1 MDSKQ
6 HGHIDSTTC
15 YGSQT
20 LKLFSSAQL
29 IGRSCQ
35 IAVDHIAWV
44 VRVGIVVICA
54 MPSLVVAQAADP
66 AAEIPAGNA
75 LETVGEK
82 VKQPNAK
89 PFKKQENQGANQKMR
104 IPQLKPV
111 NANQNLIMQQAMANR
126 NALGRMNLGEDRMA
140 QAMSPERLAN
150 VQPPPEVLQLLPD
163 LNDPSFKVREAASQK
178 LLEPTI
184 SDEAI
189 WAVLDRFT
197 LSDEARSRLLTAAVR
212 RVGERPRGALG
223 IRMDQAPMDR
233 PGVVI
238 RSTLTGLPAEKFL
251 KAGDVIEEIEGVPVL
266 TTMDLVDSI
275 RNFAPGREIKIKLRR
290 PDMDAQGRPLIGPD
304 GKTNDRPV
312 DIVMPLGNAEDLN
325 KAEPGEG
332 QAAQNMQLQQ
342 RASEGKMILRRFAQ
356 PASNSNNALPAE
368 TP

>member
-1 MDSKQ
+1 MAASFIL
-6 HGHIDSTTC
+6 GMS
-15 YGSQT
+15 
-20 LKLFSSAQL
+20 
-29 IGRSCQ
+29 
-35 IAVDHIAWV
+35 VM
-44 VRVGIVVICA
+44 CA
-54 MPSLVVAQAADP
+54 APEMLLAQADNPPAD
-66 AAEIPAGNA
+66 IPAVNPVEPAGKQVNKP
-75 LETVGEK
+75 ET
-82 VKQPNAK
+82 K
-89 PFKKQENQGANQKMR
+89 PAKKQLNQGANQRMR
-104 IPQLKPV
+104 VPMLNPV
-111 NANQNLIMQQAMANR
+111 NANANQNIIFQQAMANR
-126 NALGRMNLGEDRMA
+126 NALGGMNLGEDRMA

-163 LNDPSFKVREAASQK
+163 LNHPSFKVREAASQK
-178 LLEPTI
+178 LLEPII

-223 IRMDQAPMDR
+223 IRMGQAPMDR

-238 RSTLTGLPAEKFL
+238 LSTLTGLPAEKFL

-325 KAEPGEG
+325 KAEPGEF

>member
-1 MDSKQ
+1 MAASFIL
-6 HGHIDSTTC
+6 GM
-15 YGSQT
+15 
-20 LKLFSSAQL
+20 
-29 IGRSCQ
+29 
-35 IAVDHIAWV
+35 AVM
-44 VRVGIVVICA
+44 CA
-54 MPSLVVAQAADP
+54 APELLLAQADNPPAD
-66 AAEIPAGNA
+66 IPAVNPVEPAGKQVNKP
-75 LETVGEK
+75 ET
-82 VKQPNAK
+82 K
-89 PFKKQENQGANQKMR
+89 PGKKQLNQGANQRMR
-104 IPQLKPV
+104 VPMLNPV
-111 NANQNLIMQQAMANR
+111 NANANQNIIFQQAMANR
-126 NALGRMNLGEDRMA
+126 NALGGMNLGEDRMA

-150 VQPPPEVLQLLPD
+150 VQPPPEVLKLLPD

-332 QAAQNMQLQQ
+332 QAQNMQLQQ

>member
-1 MDSKQ
+1 MAASFIL
-6 HGHIDSTTC
+6 GM
-15 YGSQT
+15 
-20 LKLFSSAQL
+20 
-29 IGRSCQ
+29 
-35 IAVDHIAWV
+35 AVM
-44 VRVGIVVICA
+44 CA
-54 MPSLVVAQAADP
+54 APELLLAQADNPPADIP
-66 AAEIPAGNA
+66 AVNPVEPAGNQVNKP
-75 LETVGEK
+75 ET
-82 VKQPNAK
+82 K
-89 PFKKQENQGANQKMR
+89 PAKKQLNQGANQRMR
-104 IPQLKPV
+104 VPMLNPV
-111 NANQNLIMQQAMANR
+111 NANANQNIIFQQAMANR
-126 NALGRMNLGEDRMA
+126 NALGGMNLGEDRMA

-325 KAEPGEG
+325 KAEPGDG
-332 QAAQNMQLQQ
+332 QAALNMQLQQ
-342 RASEGKMILRRFAQ
+342 RASEGKMILRRFAE
-356 PASNSNNALPAE
+356 PASNSNNALPAD

>member
-1 MDSKQ
+1 MAASFIL
-6 HGHIDSTTC
+6 GMS
-15 YGSQT
+15 
-20 LKLFSSAQL
+20 
-29 IGRSCQ
+29 
-35 IAVDHIAWV
+35 VM
-44 VRVGIVVICA
+44 CA
-54 MPSLVVAQAADP
+54 APELLLAQADNPPADIPAVNPVEP
-66 AAEIPAGNA
+66 AAKQVNKPETKPA
-75 LETVGEK
+75 
-82 VKQPNAK
+82 
-89 PFKKQENQGANQKMR
+89 KKQLNQGANQRMR
-104 IPQLKPV
+104 VPMLNPV
-111 NANQNLIMQQAMANR
+111 NANANQNIIFQQAIANR
-126 NALGRMNLGEDRMA
+126 NALGGMNLGEDRMG

-223 IRMDQAPMDR
+223 IRMGQAPMDR

-238 RSTLTGLPAEKFL
+238 LSTLTGLPAEKFL

-325 KAEPGEG
+325 KAEPGEF

-342 RASEGKMILRRFAQ
+342 RALEGKMILRRFAA

>member
-1 MDSKQ
+1 MAASFIL
-6 HGHIDSTTC
+6 GM
-15 YGSQT
+15 
-20 LKLFSSAQL
+20 
-29 IGRSCQ
+29 
-35 IAVDHIAWV
+35 AVM
-44 VRVGIVVICA
+44 CA
-54 MPSLVVAQAADP
+54 APGLLLAQADNPPADIP
-66 AAEIPAGNA
+66 AVNPVEPAGNQVKKP
-75 LETVGEK
+75 ET
-82 VKQPNAK
+82 K
-89 PFKKQENQGANQKMR
+89 PGKKQLNQGANQRMR
-104 IPQLKPV
+104 VPMLNPV
-111 NANQNLIMQQAMANR
+111 NANANQNIIFQQAMANR
-126 NALGRMNLGEDRMA
+126 NALGGMNLGEDRMA

-150 VQPPPEVLQLLPD
+150 VQPPPEVLKLLPD
-163 LNDPSFKVREAASQK
+163 LNNPSFKVREAASQK

-332 QAAQNMQLQQ
+332 QAALNMQLQQ

>member
-1 MDSKQ
+1 MAASFIL
-6 HGHIDSTTC
+6 GM
-15 YGSQT
+15 
-20 LKLFSSAQL
+20 
-29 IGRSCQ
+29 
-35 IAVDHIAWV
+35 AVM
-44 VRVGIVVICA
+44 CA
-54 MPSLVVAQAADP
+54 APELLLAQADNPPAD
-66 AAEIPAGNA
+66 IPAVNPVEPAGKQVNKP
-75 LETVGEK
+75 ET
-82 VKQPNAK
+82 K
-89 PFKKQENQGANQKMR
+89 PGKKQLNQGANQRMR
-104 IPQLKPV
+104 VPMLNPV
-111 NANQNLIMQQAMANR
+111 NANANQNIIFQQAMANR
-126 NALGRMNLGEDRMA
+126 NALGGMNLGEDRMA
-140 QAMSPERLAN
+140 QAMSPEGLAN
-150 VQPPPEVLQLLPD
+150 VQPPPEVLKLLPD

-266 TTMDLVDSI
+266 TTIDLVDSI

-325 KAEPGEG
+325 KAEPGEV
-332 QAAQNMQLQQ
+332 QAALNMQLQQ

>member
-1 MDSKQ
+1 M
-6 HGHIDSTTC
+6 
-15 YGSQT
+15 
-20 LKLFSSAQL
+20 
-29 IGRSCQ
+29 
-35 IAVDHIAWV
+35 
-44 VRVGIVVICA
+44 
-54 MPSLVVAQAADP
+54 AQADNPPAD
-66 AAEIPAGNA
+66 IPAGNPV
-75 LETVGEK
+75 EPVGEQAISP
-82 VKQPNAK
+82 VKKPVKKPPNL
-89 PFKKQENQGANQKMR
+89 GANQRMR
-104 IPQLKPV
+104 IPVLNPV
-111 NANQNLIMQQAMANR
+111 NANANQNAILQQAMQNR
-126 NALGRMNLGEDRMA
+126 NGLGGMNLGEERMTR
-140 QAMSPERLAN
+140 AMSPERLAN

-223 IRMDQAPMDR
+223 IRMGQAPMDR

-238 RSTLTGLPAEKFL
+238 LSTLTGLPAEKFL

-325 KAEPGEG
+325 KAEPGEF

-342 RASEGKMILRRFAQ
+342 RASEGKMILRRFAE
-356 PASNSNNALPAE
+356 PASNANNALPAE